1 MWSSTST
8 PTEKLPWHIMSH
20 SLSLSITTGG
30 RFRMRILIS
39 SYLFKIFFTFILLE
53 KLNREE
59 REEDIYIYIKD
70 KTDRVI
76 EKNHP
81 MVIPTTKF

>member
-1 MWSSTST
+1 
-8 PTEKLPWHIMSH
+8 
-20 SLSLSITTGG
+20 
-30 RFRMRILIS
+30 MRILIS